1 MEDNFQ
7 LQVRQPF
14 HSTRGNK
21 TTDFLC
27 LPPKLFTCY
36 PKIYMVDT
44 VPCKKSHPSCSDILA
59 ELASVVTRRAKR
71 SVDDTNSTVPTAE
84 QTEVV
89 YYIRLRAFDKEN
101 NSASWSNIVSASFLK
116 PEEFEKPVSPKWNP
130 VLHMLCMCEA
140 AL

>member
-1 MEDNFQ
+1 MNSLVIQ
-7 LQVRQPF
+7 RYI
-14 HSTRGNK
+14 N
-21 TTDFLC
+21 
-27 LPPKLFTCY
+27 
-36 PKIYMVDT
+36 T
-44 VPCKKSHPSCSDILA
+44 VPPKKSHPSCSDVLA

-130 VLHMLCMCEA
+130 VLHMLYMCEA

>member
-1 MEDNFQ
+1 MA
-7 LQVRQPF
+7 
-14 HSTRGNK
+14 
-21 TTDFLC
+21 
-27 LPPKLFTCY
+27 
-36 PKIYMVDT
+36 DT
-44 VPCKKSHPSCSDILA
+44 IPSKKSHPSCSDILA

-71 SVDDTNSTVPTAE
+71 SVDDTNSTEPTAE

-140 AL
+140 ALGLCSI